1 MGGPRMVPEFITP
14 SGFQSGLCG
23 LPALSISSLDE
34 LVSMS
39 SDSRILFVDTV
50 QFYALTF
57 YNFRILLERIL
68 LNNVIF
74 YIF

>member
-1 MGGPRMVPEFITP
+1 
-14 SGFQSGLCG
+14 
-23 LPALSISSLDE
+23 
-34 LVSMS
+34 MS

-50 QFYALTF
+50 QFYVLTF